1 MKLLNLYR
9 PTPALILGGSFLT
22 IQIVQLVL
30 LVLYEKVEYDTFTFY
45 FSKVELMRWW
55 TVDHHPVMT
64 FVQEFLPIGY
74 AKFQKL
80 FAEHGYA
87 ANAGNFIVVLGV
99 FGYFLAYE
107 RKIVVP
113 LALFVFANNVF
124 FIQYTG
130 YKTDA
135 PLAMLALLLLHLVS
149 RPYFPFQFTALAAV
163 ACFMLSI
170 KWTAGLAIVPA
181 ALIYIWRL
189 TRGTIVPDRR
199 FLLDLTLCLIVT
211 AGLFGWLELGVYFE
225 TLRKTGSFVPVE
237 SYGLQKTVFPNPV
250 LLLLNLV
257 KYAAV
262 CIVETFEP
270 VWRLFWGDLYSSQ
283 TLAQLLYDGTL
294 HAKLAYI
301 LNPGEMY
308 QTLSVIELAGLISA
322 GFIAYRCQD
331 TFVRCCAVTAL
342 AYYAISMSVF
352 TYDNFVTRYWLP
364 AQVLSYVPLAY
375 LAMARW
381 DRFLASK
388 APENHH
394 HIMFAGAVAV
404 ASFHLVLSTA
414 LTVTD
419 HHRPLVTGDVMPFS
433 TIPPIIEGK
442 AQPPMARAAIYI
454 DTPIERT
461 FRGWQGFQDVYLAM
475 RKNMTLADSLEIVFD
490 TRAPDVDYS
499 YPFLRDRHPSN
510 TILNDNRDGIFK
522 SQSTNVL
529 CFSRTAC
536 EAVQASGSYSKV
548 AEQGPPIA
556 LWKRSDTG
564 R

>member
-1 MKLLNLYR
+1 M
-9 PTPALILGGSFLT
+9 
-22 IQIVQLVL
+22 QLVL
-30 LVLYEKVEYDTFTFY
+30 LILYEKVEYDTFTFY

-55 TVDHHPVMT
+55 TVDDHPVMT

-99 FGYFLAYE
+99 LGYFLAYE

-149 RPYFPFQFTALAAV
+149 RPYFRFQFTTLAALT
-163 ACFMLSI
+163 CFMLSI

-189 TRGTIVPDRR
+189 ARGTVVPDRR
-199 FLLDLTLCLIVT
+199 FPLDLILCLIVT

-237 SYGLQKTVFPNPV
+237 SYGLQKTVFPNPI
-250 LLLLNLV
+250 LLLINLV

-270 VWRLFWGDLYSSQ
+270 VWRFFWRGLYGSR
-283 TLAQLLYDGTL
+283 TLAQFLYEGTL

-301 LNPGEMY
+301 LNPGAMY
-308 QTLSVIELAGLISA
+308 QTLSVVELAGLIAA
-322 GFIAYRCQD
+322 GFIAYRCHN

-352 TYDNFVTRYWLP
+352 SYDNFVTRYWLP

-388 APENHH
+388 PPESQHR
-394 HIMFAGAVAV
+394 IMFAGAVAV
-404 ASFHLVLSTA
+404 ASLHLVLSTA

-454 DTPIERT
+454 DTPVERT
-461 FRGWQGFQDVYLAM
+461 FRGWQGFQDVYRAM
-475 RKNMTLADSLEIVFD
+475 HKSMTLADPLDIVFD
-490 TRAPDVDYS
+490 TRASDVDYP
-499 YPFLRDRHPSN
+499 YPFLRERHASN
-510 TILNDNRDGIFK
+510 TTLTDIQRGGFNPR
-522 SQSTNVL
+522 SPNVL
-529 CFSRTAC
+529 CFSKTAC
-536 EAVQASGSYSKV
+536 AAVASSGGYTKI
-548 AEQGPPIA
+548 ADQGPTIA
-556 LWKRSDTG
+556 LWR
-564 R
+564 RN